1 MDMQALAQTIA
12 PTQGAKRIFNIN
24 KVDFQWVANQTSV
37 KELKAAMHA
46 LEEDGG
52 FDHLLQ
58 AVIKR
63 LKEVDT
69 SFKTAADYNNYTFE
83 EEKKANEDVLAF
95 LDEMAANDRKI
106 KEEVSAS
113 AGNQNNQAI
122 FDDETQ
128 ANSQTEVKS
137 QFISSLENKR
147 IAEDARNSGND
158 CMKAKEYDEAI
169 NMYSRAI

>member
-1 MDMQALAQTIA
+1 
-12 PTQGAKRIFNIN
+12 
-24 KVDFQWVANQTSV
+24 
-37 KELKAAMHA
+37 MHA

-58 AVIKR
+58 AVVKR

-122 FDDETQ
+122 FDDET
-128 ANSQTEVKS
+128 
-137 QFISSLENKR
+137 
-147 IAEDARNSGND
+147 
-158 CMKAKEYDEAI
+158 
-169 NMYSRAI
+169 